1 MCAVSFQTWCA
12 TVIGQRCAGLTSKIS
27 CPPAAFEVA
36 DLFQDRPIRLAF
48 DHGGGDIGADGD
60 DADDVIDGDDE
71 NRSISR
77 ASQPRAIKPIKVSA
91 SSRTFLVVA
100 NF

>member
-1 MCAVSFQTWCA
+1 M
-12 TVIGQRCAGLTSKIS
+12 IGQRCAGLRSEIS
-27 CPPAAFEVA
+27 CPAAASGIA
-36 DLFQDRPIRLAF
+36 DLFQDRRIRLAF
-48 DHGGGDIGADGD
+48 DHGGGDVGADGD

-77 ASQPRAIKPIKVSA
+77 ASQPTAIKVSG
-91 SSRTFLVVA
+91 SSRTFLVLA

>member
-1 MCAVSFQTWCA
+1 M
-12 TVIGQRCAGLTSKIS
+12 IGQRCAGASFKNQR
-27 CPPAAFEVA
+27 CPPAALEVA
-36 DLFQDRPIRLAF
+36 DLFQDRRIRLAF

-77 ASQPRAIKPIKVSA
+77 ASQPRAIEPIEDSG
-91 SSRTFLVVA
+91 SSLTFLVLA
-100 NF
+100 NS

>member
-1 MCAVSFQTWCA
+1 MLE
-12 TVIGQRCAGLTSKIS
+12 I
-27 CPPAAFEVA
+27 A
-36 DLFQDRPIRLAF
+36 DLLQDRRIRLAF

-60 DADDVIDGDDE
+60 DADDVIDADDE

-77 ASQPRAIKPIKVSA
+77 ASQPRAIEPNKVSG
-91 SSRTFLVVA
+91 SSRTFLVLV